1 MEGWLPIVFL
11 GVVLKIPVGFA
22 LWIIWWAWR
31 QEPEIEESPG
41 DEHGFRRW
49 RREPIRPRDP
59 RRGPHG
65 GAVRAL
71 PGCPGGRRRMA
82 PRPATV
88 ATARREPAESV

>member
-11 GVVLKIPVGFA
+11 ALVLKIPVGFA

-31 QEPEIEESPG
+31 LEPEVDEAPG

-49 RREPIRPRDP
+49 RRQPRPRDP

-65 GAVRAL
+65 GAARHTL
-71 PGCPGGRRRMA
+71 PGCPPGGRTRVSRGTSV
-82 PRPATV
+82 P
-88 ATARREPAESV
+88 ARREPAERL